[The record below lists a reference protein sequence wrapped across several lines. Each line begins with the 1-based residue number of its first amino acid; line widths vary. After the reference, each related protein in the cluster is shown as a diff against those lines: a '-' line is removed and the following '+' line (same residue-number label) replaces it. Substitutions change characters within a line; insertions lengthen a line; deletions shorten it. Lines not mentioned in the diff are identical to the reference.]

1 MSEVTRSQNLQ
12 HSIPSENEEARLE
25 FALHD
30 SDRLLTD
37 SLRVDER
44 RRRVR
49 RLVTV
54 TLFVGGILMGTT
66 LIAVFAGWLTLAAP
80 PPAGQAEQEKEAWVK
95 RLSGLREHMH
105 TAFGVGPDLTLL
117 DPDLGLKVVQQAW
130 PKITVPE
137 VKTGLLKTFAFS
149 KALPEKHPKVLQVL
163 HLGMTDEDPEI
174 RAYAA
179 GYVEEYS
186 GQDFSNDAA
195 AYTAWYRKNAQRSP
209 KELLALQE
217 APAERPA
224 DRAAPADKRDA
235 VARAD
240 THAAQGWQ
248 LWRQQKMAEAA
259 QEFEQAVALDPDSAN
274 SWNGLGWA
282 RFNSGDV
289 ESAIKAFERCLELD
303 RNHPAGLNGL
313 GQAYFMWGELD
324 KAEKYL
330 LKSAKPPAASAAWH
344 GLAKLY
350 LLNGKYDLA
359 QKWIRTCLRGLNKP
373 VGVLGISEQEKEQQQ
388 SMLKEM
394 LAAAKAGQ
402 VPDALRRRIE
412 PPGKPANSAA
422 ARAASEG
429 WQQFNAGQLRAAELS
444 FNRALAK
451 DPENL
456 AAMNGLGFLLLNT
469 GKTAEAKQLFER
481 YLELEPDA
489 AGPMNGLARC
499 LKSEGQVE
507 DAVALWEK
515 MYKLYPGPNA
525 AAVGLAQ
532 TYVEQKEYAKALPYF
547 EELVKA
553 MPDNEEFS
561 KGLEAAK
568 QGADKGESA
577 KDSTR

>member
-1 MSEVTRSQNLQ
+1 M
-12 HSIPSENEEARLE
+12 NEITNRMRTHDLHAPQADEDALLE
-25 FALHD
+25 SVLSG
-30 SDRLLTD
+30 SDRLLAE
-37 SLRVDER
+37 SLREDER

-49 RLVTV
+49 RLIYF
-54 TLFVGGILMGTT
+54 TLSIGGVVMGT
-66 LIAVFAGWLTLAAP
+66 IVVAVLAGWLTLFAQP
-80 PPAGQAEQEKEAWVK
+80 STGQAELGKEAWVE
-95 RLSGLREHMH
+95 RLTGLREHMH
-105 TAFGVGPDLTLL
+105 TAFGVGPDLTQLE
-117 DPDLGLKVVQQAW
+117 PDLGLEIVREAW

-149 KALPEKHPKVLQVL
+149 KALPEKHSKVLQVL
-163 HLGMTDEDPEI
+163 HLGMTDQDPEI

-186 GQDFSNDAA
+186 GQDFSNDPA
-195 AYTAWYRKNAQRSP
+195 AYKAWYRDNAKQP
-209 KELLALQE
+209 PQELLARREPQ
-217 APAERPA
+217 AKRSADRPA
-224 DRAAPADKRDA
+224 ASDRREA

-240 THAAQGWQ
+240 AHATQGWQ

-259 QEFEQAVALDPDSAN
+259 EEFEQAVALDPDSAN

-282 RFNSGDV
+282 RFNSGDT
-289 ESAIKAFERCLELD
+289 ERAIKAFEQCVESD

-313 GQAYFMWGELD
+313 GQAYLMWGELD

-330 LKSAKPPAASAAWH
+330 LKSARAPDASAAWH

-350 LLNGKYDLA
+350 LLTGKYDDA
-359 QKWIRTCLRGLNKP
+359 QKWIKTSLRGLNKP
-373 VGVLGISEQEKEQQQ
+373 PRVLGVSEQEKEQQQ

-394 LAAAKAGQ
+394 LAAAKTGQ
-402 VPDALRRRIE
+402 LPDALRKRLE
-412 PPGKPANSAA
+412 PPGKPANTPA
-422 ARAASEG
+422 ARAAAEG

-469 GKTAEAKQLFER
+469 GKTAEAKQFFER
-481 YLELEPDA
+481 YLEIEPDA

-499 LKSEGQVE
+499 LKENGKVDE
-507 DAVALWEK
+507 AIALWEK

-532 TYVEQKEYAKALPYF
+532 AHLERGEHDKALPYF
-547 EELVKA
+547 EQLA
-553 MPDNEEFS
+553 SAQPDNAEF
-561 KGLEAAK
+561 KRGLEAARAGGK
-568 QGADKGESA
+568 NGH
-577 KDSTR
+577 